1 MLTVRNEGAERTERR
16 GKGRG
21 RESVSGRLCCKKE
34 KREVKERAGGER
46 LAGTRAESLKINCV
60 AREANACARNK
71 GRMERSP
78 RASRQSA
85 CKNRGKRSGGADR
98 RSAFRGLV
106 FLGEK
111 RFAGLCARGGEEL
124 ARDRRDRAVRPAASE
139 ARGARRRVAGRPFA
153 VASCPCS
160 CARRYERER
169 LQGPAGRRPE
179 VPASGRSASSALSAE
194 GGASSDCVFRPRQ
207 EAALRAEKKTG
218 RP

>member
-139 ARGARRRVAGRPFA
+139 ARGARRRVFQQCCQCGRRIRKNGTRRRVSGRPPA
-153 VASCPCS
+153 ALPCPCS
-160 CARRYERER
+160 CVRRHERER
-169 LQGPAGRRPE
+169 PQGPAGHRPE
-179 VPASGRSASSALSAE
+179 VPPSWRSASSS
-194 GGASSDCVFRPRQ
+194 
-207 EAALRAEKKTG
+207 
-218 RP
+218 